1 MNILQIR
8 NAIHYYE
15 QQKNITN
22 DIYMYILV
30 GSVWWYTYPSL
41 TYEFVNGKDHIP
53 YMEKNVPYHQP
64 AYIVIEKVLSHT
76 KTVTNSDKVRTIV
89 LAVTLQVYSEPVPG
103 VSNDLT
109 HW

>member
-53 YMEKNVPYHQP
+53 YMEKKKFHTTNQ
-64 AYIVIEKVLSHT
+64 YI
-76 KTVTNSDKVRTIV
+76 
-89 LAVTLQVYSEPVPG
+89 
-103 VSNDLT
+103 
-109 HW
+109 

>member
-53 YMEKNVPYHQP
+53 YMEKKSSIPPTSIYSHRKGSIPY
-64 AYIVIEKVLSHT
+64 
-76 KTVTNSDKVRTIV
+76 
-89 LAVTLQVYSEPVPG
+89 
-103 VSNDLT
+103 
-109 HW
+109 